1 MQKEGKCNMK
11 VLLSGYYGFDNAGD
25 EAVLYA
31 IIRALRQAD
40 PEMDITVLSNQP
52 EKTAQAFDV
61 KVVDRWS
68 KGGLVKAVKN
78 CDILVSGG
86 GSLLQDVTSK
96 NGIIYY
102 LGIIK
107 LAQIL
112 KKKVMIYAQGI
123 GPVNHGRNRK
133 LVRKILNKVDAI
145 TVRDLD
151 SRMELMQM
159 GVYREIM
166 VCADPVMGIL
176 AEEIDAEAGK
186 ALLVQGGIDSNN
198 AKPILMVAARSWQD
212 NARLFAEVAAYCD
225 HAVQAGWKVVLLPF
239 HYPDDVAA
247 GRQIVSQMKTTQL
260 HAQNDVIVLEGN
272 YTPQDTMALLK
283 NADLILGMRLHSL
296 IMGAGLLKPMIAL
309 SYDPKVESFM
319 QLLRQ
324 KECFTV
330 ETVTAAQLDLAMEHL
345 LHRSEKEVLMQKSF
359 VEIMVRQA
367 KEPAE
372 LLLKLFK

>member
-1 MQKEGKCNMK
+1 MK

-31 IIRALRQAD
+31 IIQTLRQAKPD
-40 PEMDITVLSNQP
+40 IDITVLSNQP
-52 EKTAQAFDV
+52 EQTAQAFGV
-61 KVVDRWS
+61 KAVNRWS
-68 KGGLVKAVKN
+68 KGGLLKAVKQ
-78 CDILVSGG
+78 CDVLISGG

-107 LAQIL
+107 LAQMM

-123 GPVNHGRNRK
+123 GPVMHSRNRK
-133 LVRKILNKVDAI
+133 LVRKILNKADAI

-166 VCADPVMGIL
+166 VCSDPVMGIPV
-176 AEEIDAEAGK
+176 EEIDAEVGK
-186 ALLVQGGIDSNN
+186 GLLVQGGMAPNN
-198 AKPILMVAARSWQD
+198 TKPVLMVAARDWQHSE
-212 NARLFAEVAAYCD
+212 RLFTEVAAYCD
-225 HAVQAGWKVVLLPF
+225 YAVQEGWQVILLPF
-239 HYPDDVAA
+239 HYPADVEAS
-247 GRQIVSQMKTTQL
+247 RHIVAQMQ
-260 HAQNDVIVLEGN
+260 HGSDAVVLADN
-272 YTPQDTMALLK
+272 YSPQDTMALLK

-296 IMGAGLLKPMIAL
+296 IMGAALGKPMIAL
-309 SYDPKVESFM
+309 SYDPKVSSFM

-324 KECFTV
+324 RECYEV
-330 ETVTAAQLDLAMEHL
+330 DRVTAAQLIAAMQRL
-345 LHRSEKEVLMQKSF
+345 SNRSEKEVAMMDNL
-359 VEIMVRQA
+359 VEIMVRQS

-372 LLLKLFK
+372 LLLQLF

>member
-1 MQKEGKCNMK
+1 
-11 VLLSGYYGFDNAGD
+11 
-25 EAVLYA
+25 
-31 IIRALRQAD
+31 
-40 PEMDITVLSNQP
+40 
-52 EKTAQAFDV
+52 TAQAFDV

-68 KGGLVKAVKN
+68 KGGLVKAIKN

-96 NGIIYY
+96 NDIIYY

>member
-1 MQKEGKCNMK
+1 MK

-31 IIRALRQAD
+31 IVRALRQVKPD
-40 PEMDITVLSNQP
+40 IDITVLSNQP
-52 EKTAQAFDV
+52 EKTAQALDV
-61 KVVDRWS
+61 KAVNRWS

-78 CDILVSGG
+78 CDVLISGG

-107 LAQIL
+107 LAQMM

-123 GPVNHGRNRK
+123 GPVNYGRNRT

-166 VCADPVMGIL
+166 VCADPVMGIP
-176 AEEIDAEAGK
+176 AEDIDPEAGRM
-186 ALLVQGGIDSNN
+186 LLVQGGMACDNT
-198 AKPILMVAARSWQD
+198 KPILVVAVRSWQQ
-212 NARLFAEVAAYCD
+212 NEQLFGEVAAYCD
-225 HAVQAGWKVVLLPF
+225 YAVQEGWQVVLLPF
-239 HYPDDVAA
+239 HYPDDVEAGQKIAA
-247 GRQIVSQMKTTQL
+247 QMKD
-260 HAQNDVIVLEGN
+260 ANSVIVLEGN
-272 YTPQDTMALLK
+272 YTPQDTMALLE

-296 IMGAGLLKPMIAL
+296 IMGVVLSKPMIAL
-309 SYDPKVESFM
+309 SYDPKVSSFM

-324 KECFTV
+324 RECYGV
-330 ETVTAAQLDLAMEHL
+330 DTVTVQQLITAMQRLANRSDKELAMMDNL
-345 LHRSEKEVLMQKSF
+345 

-372 LLLKLFK
+372 LLLKLF